1 MVAGISLEGHARKG
15 RFPGLVNCL
24 KTRCRPAG
32 VGHDSATCQIEE
44 INGSSKLIGLRRLPA
59 PLAGRNH
66 RHDRIV
72 ASSGLRHALMDWTTD
87 SSGSQ
92 NLFFNPLT
100 WI

>member
-59 PLAGRNH
+59 PLSGRNH
-66 RHDRIV
+66 RHDRI
-72 ASSGLRHALMDWTTD
+72 AAKQRLKACFDGLDYRLIRLPELVLQSINMD
-87 SSGSQ
+87 
-92 NLFFNPLT
+92 
-100 WI
+100 